1 MSQDWNDSNA
11 YRNPDERFEAGPP
24 EKKGMSGG
32 MKILLILLAV
42 AGVCL
47 VLCCGVGF
55 YFARQVGQTMSTD
68 ATVIQER
75 TREMADIEIPPQFTP
90 TMSMA
95 IQIPLAPKI
104 MMAVYTPAGA
114 EGQLMLMQLDMP
126 MDQAQLNDEQQLE
139 QMMRQSGQQGQQ
151 RDLEITET
159 EARTF
164 TINGQDVTFQ
174 FGKGTDQNSGDE
186 FRQVVGAFPGKT
198 GTVILMLQAEESA
211 WDEAAVV
218 QMLESLGEPVEP
230 ADAAM
235 EAEPAADGQDAM

>member
-11 YRNPDERFEAGPP
+11 YRNPDERFDAGPP

-32 MKILLILLAV
+32 VKILLILLAV
-42 AGVCL
+42 AGICL

-55 YFARQVGQTMSTD
+55 YFARQVGQSMSTD
-68 ATVIQER
+68 ATVIEAR

-95 IQIPLAPKI
+95 IKIPMAPKMLI
-104 MMAVYTPAGA
+104 AMYTPAGA
-114 EGQLMLMQLDMP
+114 EGQLMLMQIDMP
-126 MDQAQLNDEQQLE
+126 MDQGQLNSEEQLD

-151 RDLEITET
+151 RQLEITET

-174 FGKGTDQNSGDE
+174 FGKGTDRNSGDE
-186 FRQVVGAFPGKT
+186 WRQVVGAFPGKT
-198 GTVILMLQAEESA
+198 GTVILMLQVEESA
-211 WDEAAVV
+211 WDEDAVV
-218 QMLESLGEPVEP
+218 QMLESLGEPVES

-235 EAEPAADGQDAM
+235 EAEPAVEGEEVK